1 MSPFRDAPQVE
12 LGPLD
17 VGLELAAAHAM
28 KRLPQGGR
36 LRTARSGSGAGSGI
50 SYVVGALGSAGVL
63 AVAATA
69 LVAWSTG
76 WQPWSAGD
84 LALCALAVGLG
95 GVSLAAV
102 LCAVDRTAGVLTCRG
117 DLVGRK
123 ARGVLR
129 RMARLAVIT
138 RRGRFEPGHAAALRR
153 ALAAAADP
161 ELLPWIPG
169 DVRGRA
175 ELLLAR
181 LVAAGGGASWPAA
194 VPSRREVRVLL
205 TSAAA
210 HLDDTAPAEA
220 DLAVMDRVPQRLARR
235 FPEELTEA
243 PGALGPA
250 GDGDRAVLVV
260 R

>member
-17 VGLELAAAHAM
+17 VGLEHAAARAM

-36 LRTARSGSGAGSGI
+36 LRAARSTSGV
-50 SYVVGALGSAGVL
+50 SYVVGAVGSAGVL
-63 AVAATA
+63 AVIAAA

-76 WQPWSAGD
+76 WQPWGLGD
-84 LALCALAVGLG
+84 LALCAIAVGLG

-129 RMARLAVIT
+129 RMARLAVIS
-138 RRGRFEPGHAAALRR
+138 RRGPVEPGRAAALRR
-153 ALAAAADP
+153 ALAAASDP

-181 LVAAGGGASWPAA
+181 LVAAGGGASWPAMP
-194 VPSRREVRVLL
+194 PSRREVRVLL
-205 TSAAA
+205 ASAAA
-210 HLDDTAPAEA
+210 HLDDAAPAEA
-220 DLAVMDRVPQRLARR
+220 DLAVVDCVPQRLARR
-235 FPEELTEA
+235 LPEEHLDA
-243 PGALGPA
+243 PC
-250 GDGDRAVLVV
+250 DGDRAALVV